1 MRTSW
6 VRELARCLLPVGRL
20 RGALLMLLVCTTGA
34 HAADTQAEKF
44 AVDLD
49 RQPLDVALQQLAK
62 QSGIQVIFLSR
73 VTQGL
78 NAPAVHGE
86 LTLAD
91 ALDKLLEGTQLTFRV
106 INAQTVEIR
115 SRPTK
120 STAPPKPTTT
130 VERRSTPT
138 SESAQLEEVVVT
150 GLAEQLVATRIPTPV
165 WELPQTVS
173 IISYEQIRLQ
183 NSVDLGDAL
192 RRATG
197 VTLTRSSS
205 LDGDFYMRGYLVPTL
220 HIDGGAALNPA
231 FLRVSQVSLVPA
243 DMSEYDHI
251 EILRGSDALFS
262 GIGSP
267 GGTISLVRKKPEP
280 NYAFGA
286 TATLGSWDSYRAEL
300 DITGPIAFDTA
311 LRGRAVV
318 TTSQRDYF
326 YDSASAE
333 RTKVFAALAYD
344 VTPNATL
351 TFGGSYQRDD
361 AKPFLSGV
369 PSYAD
374 GSDPKLS
381 RDTSLVF
388 DWQQQPTRN
397 TEAYAQYH
405 QDFAGDWSLKMNV
418 THWRSEAELAE
429 GSFDGLID
437 PATHGVPAPISQ
449 FSVVPSTATLD
460 TADVTVTGV
469 FNWLGWREEFAIGAD
484 ASRLRSRSQY
494 QFFQS
499 DTPLA
504 DIREF
509 DPAAYPDPRL
519 TDVPYFQSK
528 NRSTAE
534 RYGAFTSLRVYF
546 NDVWSVVGGVRIGTD
561 TFDSA
566 QQATRAT
573 GTSVSSARSAN
584 RNILTPYASA
594 MVAITEHYS
603 LYASY
608 ADVYN
613 TMASFAGPD
622 GYPLDESHGVN
633 MEAGIK
639 GHWRN
644 GAINGLL
651 SLYRIDSKDSERI
664 VAPRAPGSVRR
675 GGICC
680 FVTADGKSQGVD
692 LELNGALAPDWKIGI
707 GYTYN
712 ENEGADGSVLSM
724 LTPPHLFKA
733 WTSVALSGALRRWTI
748 GGDLYAQSAN
758 RVETVYCSDIDCAD
772 VAATQRGYAVLA
784 LRAGFEINPN
794 WQVALLLNNALD
806 ETYYE
811 SIGSPAL
818 HRWYG
823 EPRNWTLRLDG
834 RY

>member
-6 VRELARCLLPVGRL
+6 IRKLARCPLPLGCVH
-20 RGALLMLLVCTTGA
+20 GALLLLLICTTGA
-34 HAADTQAEKF
+34 HAAETQAEKF
-44 AVDLD
+44 AVDLA
-49 RQPLDVALQQLAK
+49 RQPLDLALQQLAK

-73 VTQGL
+73 VTRGL
-78 NAPAVHGE
+78 NAPAVRGE

-91 ALDKLLEGTQLTFRV
+91 ALDKVLEGTQLTFRV

-115 SRPTK
+115 PRQTK
-120 STAPPKPTTT
+120 STAPQPKPATI
-130 VERRSTPT
+130 VERRRATGEP
-138 SESAQLEEVVVT
+138 AQLEEVVVT

-173 IISYEQIRLQ
+173 IISSEQIRLQ

-192 RRATG
+192 RRAPG

-231 FLRVSQVSLVPA
+231 FLRVSQVSLLPA

-267 GGTISLVRKKPEP
+267 GGTISLVRKTPER

-286 TATLGSWDSYRAEL
+286 TATTGSWDSYRAEL
-300 DITGPIAFDTA
+300 DVTGPIAFDTA
-311 LRGRAVV
+311 LRGRATV

-344 VTPNATL
+344 VTPTATL
-351 TFGGSYQRDD
+351 TFGGSYQRDETVQ
-361 AKPFLSGV
+361 FLSGV
-369 PSYAD
+369 PSYVD
-374 GSDPKLS
+374 GSDPKLP

-388 DWQQQPTRN
+388 DWQQQPSRN
-397 TEAYAQYH
+397 TEAYAQYD
-405 QDFAGDWSLKMNV
+405 QDFAGDWSLKVNA
-418 THWRSEAELAE
+418 THWRSEATLAE

-437 PATHGVPAPISQ
+437 PATHGVPAPVSQ
-449 FSVVPSTATLD
+449 FSVVPSTTTLD
-460 TADVTVTGV
+460 TADVTLTGV
-469 FNWLGWREEFAIGAD
+469 FNWLGWREELAIGAD

-528 NRSTAE
+528 NRSLAK
-534 RYGAFTSLRVYF
+534 RYGAFSSLRVYF
-546 NDVWSVVGGVRIGTD
+546 NDTWSVVGGVRISTD
-561 TFDSA
+561 TLDNTQEA
-566 QQATRAT
+566 RRAT
-573 GTSVSSARSAN
+573 GTSVTSARSAN
-584 RNILTPYASA
+584 RDILTPYAGA
-594 MVAITEHYS
+594 MVTISDHYA

-608 ADVYN
+608 ADVYDSMGLFN
-613 TMASFAGPD
+613 GPD
-622 GYPLDESHGVN
+622 GYPLGESHGVN

-644 GAINGLL
+644 GAINGAL
-651 SLYRIDSKDSERI
+651 SVYRIDNRKSERTL
-664 VAPRAPGSVRR
+664 VPRAPGSVRR

-680 FVTADGKSQGVD
+680 FVTDDSKSQGVD
-692 LELNGALAPDWKIGI
+692 LELNGEPVRGWQVGL

-712 ENEGADGSVLSM
+712 ENESVDGSVLSM

-733 WTSVALSGALRRWTI
+733 WTSVALPGALRRWTI

-758 RVETVYCSDIDCAD
+758 RVDSFYCSEIDCAP

-784 LRAGFEINPN
+784 LRAGFEINPR

-811 SIGSPAL
+811 SISAPAM